1 MIIRVKGTTGR
12 VLEIDTEYNSPIREI
27 KQKIADKQGI
37 PTGVFFLVYGGKV
50 LKDDNLLSDYQNI
63 TKDSLLQCVETT
75 IGGI

>member
-12 VLEIDTEYNSPIREI
+12 ILEIEVEYNAPISEI

-37 PTGVFFLVYGGKV
+37 PAGVFFLVYGGKV
-50 LKDDNLLSDYQNI
+50 LKDEKLLNDYQNI
-63 TKDSLLQCVETT
+63 TKESLLQCVETT